1 MGMKL
6 TQKIDFR
13 IDITFFCVHPKEIL
27 LFLSRMTNI
36 DDYFLYPNNMIHP
49 SKGLTGV
56 LSVHALFCDY
66 DNISMSKVINKI
78 QN

>member
-1 MGMKL
+1 
-6 TQKIDFR
+6 
-13 IDITFFCVHPKEIL
+13 
-27 LFLSRMTNI
+27 MTNI

-66 DNISMSKVINKI
+66 DNISMSTVINKI